1 MRQRCRPESRNA
13 RDKPDMNEEPKLRDG
28 KRTYKACKAVVA
40 SEPALSPSKARMIEL
55 GLKEYTQS
63 F

>member
-1 MRQRCRPESRNA
+1 
-13 RDKPDMNEEPKLRDG
+13 MNEEPKLRDG